1 MDRNNIFKSIQNAV
15 SDIPLLM
22 IGSGSSA
29 AHGLP
34 GMKELGD
41 HLLTRLNAKYTGIAC
56 WDTFQENIKNGQD
69 LETALSD
76 ITFTNEMLA
85 DVKCETWR
93 LISSKDIALLKRILF
108 RQEDLPLAKVIKKF
122 SQAHPRKLDII
133 TTNYD
138 RVVEYACDLA
148 GVPVATGF
156 SGSYLKQ
163 FSEGTFQAQNI
174 VNLMKVHGSL
184 DVFRDSLNAVIS
196 VPLQSELP
204 VGLTPEIITP
214 GRSKYE
220 AILQGIPRQVLSVA
234 DSKISQAR
242 GFLCIGYGFNDTQV
256 QENIL
261 TQIRR
266 GIPIVVLTKKVFDHA
281 AHLLANNAK
290 QYISIQEGRKPNTT
304 EICINKVVETIDGTL
319 WTIDGFM
326 SIID

>member
-1 MDRNNIFKSIQNAV
+1 MDRNNILKSIQKAV

-29 AHGLP
+29 AYGLP
-34 GMKELGD
+34 SMKELGD
-41 HLLTRLNAKYTGIAC
+41 HLLTQLNTKYIGTTC

-76 ITFTNEMLA
+76 ITLTPEMLV
-85 DVKCETWR
+85 DVKCETWK
-93 LISSKDIALLKRILF
+93 LISSKDIALLNRILF
-108 RQEDLPLAKVIKKF
+108 RLEDLPLAKLMKKL

-138 RVVEYACDLA
+138 RVVEYACDLV
-148 GVPVATGF
+148 GLPVATGF

-163 FSEGTFQAQNI
+163 FSEETFQAQNI

-184 DVFRDSLNAVIS
+184 DVFRDSHNAVFS
-196 VPLQSELP
+196 VPLQTELP
-204 VGLTPEIITP
+204 VGLIPEIITP

-220 AILQGIPRQVLSVA
+220 AILQGIPRQILSVA
-234 DSKISQAR
+234 DKKISQAR

-261 TQIRR
+261 AQIRR
-266 GIPIVVLTKKVFDHA
+266 GVPIIVLTKKVFEHA

-290 QYISIQEGRKPNTT
+290 QYISIQEGNRPNTT
-304 EICINKVVETIDGTL
+304 EICINKVVETIDGTF
-319 WTIDGFM
+319 WTIEGFM
-326 SIID
+326 NIID

>member
-1 MDRNNIFKSIQNAV
+1 MDRNNIFKCIQNAV

-29 AHGLP
+29 AHHLP

-41 HLLTRLNAKYTGIAC
+41 HLLAQLNTKYTGTGC
-56 WDTFQENIKNGQD
+56 WDIFQENIKSGQD

-76 ITFTNEMLA
+76 ITLTDEMLE

-108 RQEDLPLAKVIKKF
+108 KQEDLPLAKMIKKF

-148 GVPVATGF
+148 GLPVATGF

-163 FSEGTFQAQNI
+163 FSEETFQTQNM

-184 DVFRDSLNAVIS
+184 DVFRDSHSAVVS
-196 VPLQSELP
+196 VPLQTELP
-204 VGLTPEIITP
+204 IGLAPEIITP
-214 GRSKYE
+214 GHSKYE
-220 AILQGIPRQVLSVA
+220 AILQGIPRQILSVA
-234 DSKISQAR
+234 DRKISQAKC
-242 GFLCIGYGFNDTQV
+242 FLCIGYGFNDTQV

-261 TQIRR
+261 AQIRR
-266 GIPIVVLTKKVFDHA
+266 GVPIVVLTKKVFDHA

-290 QYISIQEGRKPNTT
+290 QYISIQEGQKPNTT
-304 EICINKVVETIDGTL
+304 EICINKVVQTIDGTF
-319 WTIDGFM
+319 WTVDGFM